1 MPWLKLLHLV
11 TVIVWCG
18 ALLYLPVLIANA
30 ALSTP
35 ATPRAVLPRLPRT
48 VYIGVATPAA
58 LLAIVS
64 GTLIF
69 VAQGLIAPW
78 LMLKLAI
85 VGLLAVGHGVC
96 AILLL
101 RTERGQHNGVR
112 AVCYVLTVATL
123 LWLLGIAWL
132 VLQKPV

>member
-1 MPWLKLLHLV
+1 MLHLV

-18 ALLYLPVLIANA
+18 ALLYLPVMIANA
-30 ALSTP
+30 LRSTP
-35 ATPRAVLPRLPRT
+35 ATALAVPLPRS

-69 VAQGLIAPW
+69 VSQGLIAPW

-85 VGLLAVGHGVC
+85 VGLLALGHGTC
-96 AILLL
+96 GLLIL
-101 RTERGQHNGVR
+101 RTEHGQHAGVR
-112 AVCYVLTVATL
+112 ATCYVLTLLTL

>member
-1 MPWLKLLHLV
+1 MPWLKLLHLA

-30 ALSTP
+30 AVSMQ
-35 ATPRAVLPRLPRT
+35 ATARAVPQLPRS

-69 VAQGLIAPW
+69 VSQGLVAPW
-78 LMLKLAI
+78 LLIKLAI
-85 VGLLAVGHGVC
+85 VGMLAVGHGAC
-96 AILLL
+96 GMLIL
-101 RTERGQHNGVR
+101 RTERGQHAGVR
-112 AVCYVLTVATL
+112 AARYVLTSVTV

>member
-1 MPWLKLLHLV
+1 MPWLKLLHLA

-30 ALSTP
+30 AVSMP
-35 ATPRAVLPRLPRT
+35 ATARAVPQLPRS

-69 VAQGLIAPW
+69 VSQGVLAPW
-78 LMLKLAI
+78 LVLKLAI
-85 VGLLAVGHGVC
+85 VGMLAVGHGAC
-96 AILLL
+96 GMLIL
-101 RTERGQHNGVR
+101 RTERGQHAGVR
-112 AVCYVLTVATL
+112 AARYVLTSVTV

>member
-1 MPWLKLLHLV
+1 VPWLKVLHLV

-18 ALLYLPVLIANA
+18 ALLYLTVMIANT

-35 ATPRAVLPRLPRT
+35 GAARAVPLPRR
-48 VYIGVATPAA
+48 VYIGVTTPAA

-69 VAQGLIAPW
+69 VTQGLVAPW

-85 VGLLAVGHGVC
+85 VGLLALGHGAC
-96 AILLL
+96 GLLIL
-101 RTERGQHNGVR
+101 RTERGQHAGVR
-112 AVCYVLTVATL
+112 AACYVLTLAML

-132 VLQKPV
+132 VLYKPA